1 MRPVVVVGCQRCI
14 FFRNVISL
22 CATAKPPQRISSSA
36 DFEKPELR
44 EYEPLSQG
52 RRGDREM
59 AFPPHP
65 HPAPAKAAVGMK
77 IDEGKHCSWLVL
89 ASKECSGPC
98 WSVDPL
104 EWRQTVKPKNS
115 CFSQC

>member
-1 MRPVVVVGCQRCI
+1 MACCCCWLSTLH
-14 FFRNVISL
+14 FFRNVIWL
-22 CATAKPPQRISSSA
+22 CATAKPTQRISSSA

-59 AFPPHP
+59 ASPR
-65 HPAPAKAAVGMK
+65 PAPAKAAVGMK

-89 ASKECSGPC
+89 VGKEC
-98 WSVDPL
+98 
-104 EWRQTVKPKNS
+104 
-115 CFSQC
+115 